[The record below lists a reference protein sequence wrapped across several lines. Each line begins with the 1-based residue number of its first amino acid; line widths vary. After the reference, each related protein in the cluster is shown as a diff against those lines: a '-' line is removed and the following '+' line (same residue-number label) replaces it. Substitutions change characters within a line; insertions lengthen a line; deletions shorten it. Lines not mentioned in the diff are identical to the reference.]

1 MKRDVRRW
9 VIWFVGL
16 VVAIGSIQGPATASP
31 ATVAETDAPELS
43 SAFNDSP
50 EHRALVKL
58 LRESGADEMLRTA
71 SSVAM
76 SKIEDFA
83 DVIIRYSRQDEPAEA
98 ELYLFKE
105 GGEWAAYSELPT
117 RKDHPAVFSTL
128 AQQHCK
134 PLYKDL
140 QGIAFVDD
148 SWQSKDPH
156 KRAINIVCSELIDNQ
171 WQDHRFTFTYEYDD
185 RKGWH
190 ITGQSEMRQPS
201 VGAAQKE
208 SPSTSPPE
216 PAQPGAKAKVI
227 WGRAKEA
234 VEEIFRSI
242 GNNPQPVF
250 INFGTAGQDFIQFHY
265 VADNGSTDIQSVDW
279 NNGKISSPH
288 GSRLARPCP
297 PIPCEEIDF
306 ALVPKIFDEISRK
319 AQQGEMINVNLSR
332 RFANGCQ
339 EPIWQGI
346 ATSANHV
353 LTITYSIDGRQTGI
367 EEYSF

>member
-1 MKRDVRRW
+1 MKHDAQRW

-16 VVAIGSIQGPATASP
+16 VVAIGLMQGPATATP
-31 ATVAETDAPELS
+31 ATVADAPELS
-43 SAFNDSP
+43 AAFNDSP
-50 EHRALVKL
+50 EHQALVKM

-83 DVIIRYSRQDEPAEA
+83 DVIIGYSRQNQPAEA

-105 GGEWAAYSELPT
+105 GDEWMAYPELPT

-140 QGIAFVDD
+140 QGIAFIDD
-148 SWQSKDPH
+148 SWQSKDP
-156 KRAINIVCSELIDNQ
+156 KIRTINIVCSELIDNQ
-171 WQDHRFTFTYEYDD
+171 WQDHRLTFTYEYDD

-201 VGAAQKE
+201 AGAAQKE
-208 SPSTSPPE
+208 SASASPPE
-216 PAQPGAKAKVI
+216 PAQPGVKTKVI

-234 VEEIFRSI
+234 VAEIFRFI

-265 VADNGSTDIQSVDW
+265 VAGNGSTDIQSVDW
-279 NNGKISSPH
+279 KNGKISSPQ

-297 PIPCEEIDF
+297 PIPRAEIDF
-306 ALVPKIFDEISRK
+306 GLVPRIFAEISRK
-319 AQQGEMINVNLSR
+319 AKQGEMVNVNLSR